1 MKAIEDK
8 ISKLPKWAQDE
19 FAMLHRRLADAKAE
33 IASLTGAKPTG
44 VYVERYGLD
53 YPPHYLR
60 ENSHVTFDLESNSI
74 TCNRRGDVLQVRA
87 REGVL
92 LIEPSCANVVLISVR
107 DRLESATRRKGDSM
121 SETEISLDGAIEYLE
136 RPVATGGQNSE
147 DGWEEYDQT
156 ACKIADLLRGLTR
169 ERDELQAQL
178 LHTTEW
184 NTQWLLGHKERLAE
198 ATAENTRLR
207 AALANSKDPC
217 AYCSL
222 PKNEWSKCVKGFPGC
237 DRADDAMGCPELGA
251 RLEADEATARVERAE
266 AALAEFERRTRA
278 TSVCAEDQTKGASIY
293 NWRMACLAEIRELSG
308 FVRYLP
314 QDHPDHPA
322 VRDAAP

>member
-19 FAMLHRRLADAKAE
+19 FAMLHRRLA
-33 IASLTGAKPTG
+33 
-44 VYVERYGLD
+44 
-53 YPPHYLR
+53 
-60 ENSHVTFDLESNSI
+60 
-74 TCNRRGDVLQVRA
+74 
-87 REGVL
+87 
-92 LIEPSCANVVLISVR
+92 
-107 DRLESATRRKGDSM
+107 
-121 SETEISLDGAIEYLE
+121 
-136 RPVATGGQNSE
+136 
-147 DGWEEYDQT
+147 
-156 ACKIADLLRGLTR
+156 
-169 ERDELQAQL
+169 
-178 LHTTEW
+178 
-184 NTQWLLGHKERLAE
+184 E
-198 ATAENTRLR
+198 ATAKNTRLR

-222 PKNEWSKCVKGFPGC
+222 AKNEWSKCVKGFPGC

-278 TSVCAEDQTKGASIY
+278 TPVGAEDQTKGASIY

-322 VRDAAP
+322 VRDAALPTTSDTLASTWNPPECEEIVEWWDRFVNEARNLTGKKYE